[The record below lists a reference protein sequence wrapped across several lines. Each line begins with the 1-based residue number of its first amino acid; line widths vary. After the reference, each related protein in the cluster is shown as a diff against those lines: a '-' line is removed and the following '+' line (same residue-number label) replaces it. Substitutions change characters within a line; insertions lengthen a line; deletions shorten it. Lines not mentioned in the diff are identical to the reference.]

1 MWRIFGKRKKLRKPI
16 LVPDCHED
24 GLEMTVIADLLTPI
38 VMGILLG
45 GLYAVIALGLS
56 LIFGVVK
63 EINIAHGDLVIL
75 GSYFGYVAMTIVG
88 IDPILS
94 LIIGIPLLFGI
105 GFSIQK
111 YLLNRAFKISMDATL
126 IIAFGISIIL
136 QNVYQVL
143 WTPMS
148 RGLTTSYAL
157 ESFSAGPIS
166 LPLVYLL
173 DFIVAIVVMFLLR
186 EFLRRTYLGMA
197 IRAAAQDWKA
207 AHLMGINTDQVFAFT
222 FGIATALAAIAGVFL
237 GLTFPFTPVSGMP
250 FLIIALGV
258 VVLGGLGSIAGTF
271 IGGIAFGLAQT
282 LGGHFFGL
290 AAQMLVA
297 YTMVLVVLAV
307 IPRGIFGR

>member
-1 MWRIFGKRKKLRKPI
+1 MRRIFGRKRKLRKPT
-16 LVPDCHED
+16 LGPEFDED
-24 GLEMTVIADLLTPI
+24 GLEMTFLADLSMPI

-75 GSYFGYVAMTIVG
+75 GSYFGYVSMTVLG

-94 LIIGIPLLFGI
+94 LIIGMPLLFGI
-105 GFSIQK
+105 GFGIQK

-136 QNVYQVL
+136 QNVYQL
-143 WTPMS
+143 IWSPMS

-173 DFIVAIVVMFLLR
+173 DFTVAIVVMLFLR
-186 EFLRRTYLGMA
+186 EFLRRTYTGMA
-197 IRAAAQDWKA
+197 IRAAAQDWRA
-207 AHLMGINTDQVFAFT
+207 AHLMGINTDRVFAIT

-237 GLTFPFTPVSGMP
+237 GLTFPFTPVSGAP
-250 FLIIALGV
+250 FLIFALGV
-258 VVLGGLGSIAGTF
+258 VVLGGMGSIAGTLV
-271 IGGIAFGLAQT
+271 GGIVFGLAQT
-282 LGGHFFGL
+282 LGGYFFGL

-297 YTMVLVVLAV
+297 YTMILVVLAV

>member
-1 MWRIFGKRKKLRKPI
+1 
-16 LVPDCHED
+16 
-24 GLEMTVIADLLTPI
+24 MTLLADLSTPI

-75 GSYFGYVAMTIVG
+75 GSYFGYGAMTIIG

-105 GFSIQK
+105 GFAIQK
-111 YLLNRAFKISMDATL
+111 YLLNRAFRISMDAAL
-126 IIAFGISIIL
+126 IITFGISIIC
-136 QNVYQVL
+136 QNVYQL
-143 WTPMS
+143 IWTPMS

-157 ESFSAGPIS
+157 KSFSAGPIS
-166 LPLVYLL
+166 VPLVYLL
-173 DFIVAIVVMFLLR
+173 DFIVAIIVMLLLG
-186 EFLRRTYLGMA
+186 EFLRRTYLGRA
-197 IRAAAQDWKA
+197 IRAAAQDRKA
-207 AHLMGINTDQVFAFT
+207 AHLMGINTDQVYAFT
-222 FGIATALAAIAGVFL
+222 FAIATALAALAGVFL

-258 VVLGGLGSIAGTF
+258 VVLGGMGSIVGTF

-282 LGGHFFGL
+282 LGGYFFGL

>member
-1 MWRIFGKRKKLRKPI
+1 
-16 LVPDCHED
+16 
-24 GLEMTVIADLLTPI
+24 MTLLADLLTPI

-56 LIFGVVK
+56 LVFGVVK
-63 EINIAHGDLVIL
+63 EINVAHGDLVIL
-75 GSYFGYVAMTIVG
+75 GSYFGYVAMTLIG

-105 GFSIQK
+105 GFAIQK

-126 IIAFGISIIL
+126 IMAFGISIIL
-136 QNVYQVL
+136 QNIYQL
-143 WTPMS
+143 IWTPMS

-157 ESFSAGPIS
+157 KSFSVGPMHF
-166 LPLVYLL
+166 PLVYLL
-173 DFIVAIVVMFLLR
+173 DFIAAIVVMLFLR
-186 EFLRRTYLGMA
+186 EFLRRTYLGKA
-197 IRAAAQDWKA
+197 IRAAAQDRKA
-207 AHLMGINTDQVFAFT
+207 AHLMGINTDRVYAFT
-222 FGIATALAAIAGVFL
+222 FAIAMSFAAIAGVFL

-258 VVLGGLGSIAGTF
+258 VVLGGLGSVAGTF
-271 IGGIAFGLAQT
+271 VAGIIFGLAQT
-282 LGGHFFGL
+282 LGGHFFGV

>member
-1 MWRIFGKRKKLRKPI
+1 
-16 LVPDCHED
+16 
-24 GLEMTVIADLLTPI
+24 MTVLADLATPL

-56 LIFGVVK
+56 LVFGVVK

-75 GSYFGYVAMTIVG
+75 GSYFGYVAMTVIG

-94 LIIGIPLLFGI
+94 LIIGMPILFGI
-105 GFSIQK
+105 GFAIQK
-111 YLLNRAFKISMDATL
+111 YLLNRAFRISMDATL

-136 QNVYQVL
+136 QNIYQL
-143 WTPMS
+143 IWSPMS
-148 RGLTTSYAL
+148 RGLTTNYSL
-157 ESFSAGPIS
+157 ERFSIGP
-166 LPLVYLL
+166 LGVPLVYLL
-173 DFIVAIVVMFLLR
+173 DFIVAVVVMLLLR

-197 IRAAAQDWKA
+197 IRAAAQDTRA
-207 AHLMGINTDQVFAFT
+207 AHLMGINTNQVFAFT
-222 FGIATALAAIAGVFL
+222 FAIGMALAAIAGVFL
-237 GLTFPFTPVSGMP
+237 GLTFPFTPTSGMP

-282 LGGHFFGL
+282 IGGHFFGL

>member
-1 MWRIFGKRKKLRKPI
+1 MSL
-16 LVPDCHED
+16 L
-24 GLEMTVIADLLTPI
+24 ADLSMPI

-56 LIFGVVK
+56 LVFGVVK

-75 GSYFGYVAMTIVG
+75 GSYIAYVAMTILG

-94 LIIGIPLLFGI
+94 LIIGMPLLFGL
-105 GFSIQK
+105 GFAIQK
-111 YLLNRAFKISMDATL
+111 YLLNRAFRISIDATL

-136 QNVYQVL
+136 QNTYQL
-143 WTPMS
+143 IWTPMS
-148 RGLTTSYAL
+148 RGLTTPYAL
-157 ESFSAGPIS
+157 VNLSAGPIHF
-166 LPLVYLL
+166 PLTYLL
-173 DFIVAIVVMFLLR
+173 DFIAAMVVMLSLR
-186 EFLRRTYLGMA
+186 EFLRRTYLGWA
-197 IRAAAQDWKA
+197 IRAAAQDRKA
-207 AHLMGINTDQVFAFT
+207 AHLMGINTDQVYALT
-222 FGIATALAAIAGVFL
+222 FGIAMALAAIAGVFL

-258 VVLGGLGSIAGTF
+258 VVLGGLGSVVGTF
-271 IGGIAFGLAQT
+271 VGGIAFGLAQT
-282 LGGHFFGL
+282 LGGYFFGV